1 MLQFSAKGE
10 YAVLAILSLSLH
22 SDRNPLQVKA
32 IARNE
37 DISVRFLE
45 QVMSLLKRKGLV
57 ESVRG
62 AHGGYLLTR
71 SPDQISLAE
80 VLQAV
85 EGPIAVGDSTVGN
98 HGKLGASRL
107 VLREVWSEMNES
119 LKAQLHAISFETLG
133 ERKREKEEREVPMFH
148 I

>member
-22 SDRNPLQVKA
+22 ADGSPLQVKT

-37 DISVRFLE
+37 EISVRFLE
-45 QVMSLLKRKGLV
+45 QVMSLLKKKGLV

-62 AHGGYLLTR
+62 AHGGYFLAR
-71 SPDQISLAE
+71 SPEQISLGE

-85 EGPIAVGDSTVGN
+85 DGPISVIDSTVGEN
-98 HGKLGASRL
+98 GKAGTSRL
-107 VLREVWSEMNES
+107 VLREVWSEMNETI
-119 LKAQLHAISFETLG
+119 KAQLHAISFESLS
-133 ERKREKEEREVPMFH
+133 ERKREKEEQRVPMFH

>member
-22 SDRNPLQVKA
+22 ADRRPLQVKA

-37 DISVRFLE
+37 EISVRFLE
-45 QVMSLLKRKGLV
+45 QVMSLLRKKGLV

-62 AHGGYLLTR
+62 AHGGYFLAR
-71 SPDQISLAE
+71 SPEQISLGE

-85 EGPIAVGDSTVGN
+85 EGPISLIDSAVGVN
-98 HGKLGASRL
+98 GKARASSL

-119 LKAQLHAISFETLG
+119 LKAQLHAISFEALC